1 MAPSG
6 SCRTVSLRALLA
18 SFHGSA
24 SLPLS
29 ACRRCGGF
37 LRTRRG
43 ALLRDALLRDA
54 LLRDALLRDALLQ
67 VALHVRSAPYAGGR
81 TGCATRRSRCSTS
94 SALGGQPGAVPTYE
108 PPVLL
113 RHGRP
118 QSSRP
123 PSTAAKRIGV
133 PQFEFAS
140 KMHSVSSHCA
150 GSEATE
156 CFQSTFRVLV
166 SCSTQYG
173 KPLSPTFLYDFVLQ
187 CQPAFTL
194 SKTTLSCAK
203 QL

>member
-54 LLRDALLRDALLQ
+54 LLQ
-67 VALHVRSAPYAGGR
+67 IALHVRSAPYAGGR
-81 TGCATRRSRCSTS
+81 TGCATRRSLCSTS
-94 SALGGQPGAVPTYE
+94 PALGGQPGAVPTYE

>member
-18 SFHGSA
+18 SSHGSA

-54 LLRDALLRDALLQ
+54 LLQ
-67 VALHVRSAPYAGGR
+67 IALHVRSAPYAGGR
-81 TGCATRRSRCSTS
+81 TGCATRRSLCSTS

>member
-43 ALLRDALLRDA
+43 ALLRDAP
-54 LLRDALLRDALLQ
+54 LRDALLQ
-67 VALHVRSAPYAGGR
+67 DALHVRSAPYAGGR
-81 TGCATRRSRCSTS
+81 TGCATRRSLCSTS